1 MQRCKRTVVVIGV
14 LALVATVSAR
24 PVAAQTTLY
33 GFHQD
38 LDYFGS
44 SAPPRVDLVAGI
56 GARVS
61 RSTLLWRVHEPSP
74 GTLDWTR
81 SDIVNNKLRAEGIQP
96 LWYIGSSPSWANG
109 SSDPWVVPDY
119 PSAAF
124 ETWSDRVAQFAA
136 AAAARYLGSLWEVW
150 NEPNERFFWKP
161 APNREA
167 YSVLYRK
174 VRAAI
179 LAADPSAKVAVG
191 GITGLNAGCCLRG
204 YNFLEQM
211 LQAGDPIDY
220 VGIHPYAGRS
230 QAPDE
235 CISFERNFRDIA
247 LIRRL
252 LNDYGNDA
260 PIWVTEYG
268 WRDTVGEG
276 EATQAAYLTRAH
288 EMLQSGRMRLCP
300 QHSPTEEELDIGVT
314 VSTWF
319 FDIDTANFPTHGVF
333 TESGDRKQAADAFEA
348 FMNSLPP
355 DPVADF
361 IALVA
366 GQPADAGVYR
376 SGGLLTATSAR
387 LDAVGS
393 YLEAGDLEAALGEL
407 ESLHERIDGCTDAP
421 PADANDWIVDCA
433 AQSSFRRLT
442 ERLMASLMASL

>member
-1 MQRCKRTVVVIGV
+1 MRRHTRTVGVIGV
-14 LALVATVSAR
+14 LSLVTSVAAT
-24 PVAAQTTLY
+24 PVAADTALY

-44 SAPPRVDLVAGI
+44 SAPPRVDLVASI

-74 GTLDWTR
+74 DTLDWTR

-124 ETWSDRVAQFAA
+124 DTWSDRVAAFAA
-136 AAAARYLGSLWEVW
+136 AAATRYPGSLWEVW

-179 LAADPSAKVAVG
+179 LGADPTAKVAVG
-191 GITGLNAGCCLRG
+191 GLTGLNAGCCLRG
-204 YNFLEQM
+204 YDFLEEM

-220 VGIHPYAGRS
+220 VAIHPYAGDN
-230 QAPDE
+230 QAPDD
-235 CISFERNFRDIA
+235 CVSFERNFRDIA
-247 LIRRL
+247 LMRQL

-260 PIWVTEYG
+260 PLWVTEFG
-268 WRDTVGEG
+268 WRDTVGDG
-276 EATQAAYLTRAH
+276 EATQAAYLARAH

-300 QHSPTEEELDIGVT
+300 QHSPTEEELDINVT

-333 TESGDRKQAADAFEA
+333 TEEGERKLAADAFEA
-348 FMNSLPP
+348 FVNSLPP
-355 DPVADF
+355 DPQWDVMALIHGLPTDVDAYKSRGHL
-361 IALVA
+361 IAMLVSVEIV
-366 GQPADAGVYR
+366 QRFVD
-376 SGGLLTATSAR
+376 GGWYHL
-387 LDAVGS
+387 
-393 YLEAGDLEAALGEL
+393 ALRQL
-407 ESLHERIDGCTDAP
+407 ESLHRRVDGCADGP
-421 PADANDWIVDCA
+421 PPDHDDSIVDCE
-433 AQSSFRRLT
+433 AQDSVRRLM